1 MTTCAEG
8 DADDAQG
15 KESAP
20 KWPGHHTGLLVL
32 HLIGAGLP

>member
-8 DADDAQG
+8 DAADVQG

-20 KWPGHHTGLLVL
+20 KLPGHQTGLLVL
-32 HLIGAGLP
+32 YLIGARLP

>member
-1 MTTCAEG
+1 MSICAEG
-8 DADDAQG
+8 DACDAQG

-32 HLIGAGLP
+32 HLTDAGLP